1 MFLVVNAVGGVL
13 FIIFQQIVLLD
24 LAHNW
29 NDSWVEKSNQ
39 AEAEEAG
46 SGQKWLVAILISCA
60 ILFLGAIGVL
70 IYMFVDFTGCPTN
83 NAFISLTLIFCIGL
97 TAAQMTGEEGSLLSS
112 GCISAWACFLCYTA
126 VSMNPDATCN
136 PRSGETSPLG
146 IAFGL
151 TVSLISLCWTG
162 WSYTAEDKL
171 TVQKQDNEESAAS
184 NNVSEEDDK
193 DKNKVTGIVTGGSG
207 ENDDNDYGAVNAPEE
222 GPSTNAAENSDDAN
236 PNRLSNSWRLNIA
249 LVAVVCWSAMSLTH
263 WGEVQSNGTLA
274 NPSLGRVGMW
284 MVIGSQWFVMTLYLW
299 TLVAPRLFP
308 DREFS

>member
-1 MFLVVNAVGGVL
+1 M
-13 FIIFQQIVLLD
+13 FQQIVILD

-29 NDSWVEKSNQ
+29 NDSWVEKSNK

-46 SGQKWLVAILISCA
+46 SGKNWLVAILISCA

-70 IYMFVDFTGCPTN
+70 IFMFVEFTGCPTN

-97 TAAQMTGEEGSLLSS
+97 TAAQMTGEEGSLLGS
-112 GCISAWACFLCYTA
+112 GSISAWACFLCYTA
-126 VSMNPDATCN
+126 VSMNPDGTCN
-136 PRSGETSPLG
+136 PRMGETSPLQ

-171 TVQKQDNEESAAS
+171 TVPNNSEENAAS
-184 NNVSEEDDK
+184 NYVSEEDTK

-207 ENDDNDYGAVNAPEE
+207 ENDNDNDAVDAPEE
-222 GPSTNAAENSDDAN
+222 GSGANPENGDDVN

-263 WGEVQSNGTLA
+263 WGEIQSNGSLA
-274 NPSLGRVGMW
+274 NPSVGRVGMW
-284 MVIGSQWFVMTLYLW
+284 MVIGSQWLVMTLYVW

-308 DREFS
+308 DREFN